1 MRITNIETLSCEGGW
16 RTHNFVK
23 VSTDEGLVGYSE
35 CTCMHSAPMLV
46 AAIKHLG
53 SQVIGQN
60 PLNTE
65 AIVQMLY
72 RTTQRQIGGLAHQAI
87 SGIDA
92 ALLDIKGKALDVP
105 VYHLFGGPIQER
117 IRVYWTHFGRDVP
130 YRDDVPPARSI
141 ADVPAMAAEAKR
153 LGFTAVKTNL
163 GPDASNPDAW
173 WNRNPSGDIANEQ
186 LDAVVNWI
194 GAIRD
199 ALGPEI
205 GIALDVAF
213 RYKMAGI
220 LKLAR
225 ALEPFRLMW
234 LEAETLDA
242 ESLRTVRLGSET
254 PICIGESMRRCHEFK
269 PFLESHALEIIMPD
283 TVWNGITEGKK
294 VADYANTYDI
304 LFAPHN
310 SHGTL
315 GTLQAVNLC
324 ATLSN
329 FYILEFEY
337 DDLPWRNEIVTDL
350 VEPKDGFLELPTKPG
365 LGTALNE
372 DAIAE
377 HPPSQWR
384 E

>member
-1 MRITNIETLSCEGGW
+1 
-16 RTHNFVK
+16 
-23 VSTDEGLVGYSE
+23 
-35 CTCMHSAPMLV
+35 
-46 AAIKHLG
+46 
-53 SQVIGQN
+53 
-60 PLNTE
+60 
-65 AIVQMLY
+65 
-72 RTTQRQIGGLAHQAI
+72 
-87 SGIDA
+87 
-92 ALLDIKGKALDVP
+92 
-105 VYHLFGGPIQER
+105 
-117 IRVYWTHFGRDVP
+117 
-130 YRDDVPPARSI
+130 
-141 ADVPAMAAEAKR
+141 
-153 LGFTAVKTNL
+153 
-163 GPDASNPDAW
+163 
-173 WNRNPSGDIANEQ
+173 
-186 LDAVVNWI
+186 
-194 GAIRD
+194 
-199 ALGPEI
+199 
-205 GIALDVAF
+205 
-213 RYKMAGI
+213 MAGI

-242 ESLRTVRLGSET
+242 ESLRTVRLSSET

-337 DDLPWRNEIVTDL
+337 DDNPWRDEIVTD
-350 VEPKDGFLELPTKPG
+350 VVTPKDGFLELPTKPG
-365 LGTALNE
+365 LGTELNE

-384 E
+384 G